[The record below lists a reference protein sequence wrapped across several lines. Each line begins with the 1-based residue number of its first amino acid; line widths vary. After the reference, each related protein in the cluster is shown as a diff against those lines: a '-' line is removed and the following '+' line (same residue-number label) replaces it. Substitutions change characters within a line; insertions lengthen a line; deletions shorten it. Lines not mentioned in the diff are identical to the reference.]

1 MSRPALAPLPAL
13 SVADFAGSVPYAFAL
28 TLLAGLATGIGAVIA
43 LVTKKLDPRFLAT
56 ALGFSAGVML
66 WVSMVELL
74 PTATEYM
81 GAGLGAERGRWA
93 AVGGFFAGVLLIG
106 IIDRLVPETA
116 NPHEIPQGDAE
127 AVRRMRLMRTGLFTA
142 GALAV
147 HNFPEGF
154 ATFVTAL
161 QEPQVGVAVAVAI
174 AIHNVP
180 EGIAVSVPIY
190 YATGSRAKAFGYS
203 FTSGLAEPAGALLG
217 YVLWAPYLNDTML
230 GFVLASVAGVMV
242 FISLD
247 ELLPTA
253 REYDEHH
260 RAVYGLI
267 AGMVV
272 MAVSLLLLT

>member
-1 MSRPALAPLPAL
+1 MSLPALAPLPAL

-106 IIDRLVPETA
+106 IIDHLVPETA

-161 QEPQVGVAVAVAI
+161 QEPQMGVAVAVAI